1 MRTNSHSRF
10 FQTQAV
16 AAAQWSGSYLVVLVL
31 FLLGPDSMWVSKA
44 ATLERIWST
53 MQQII
58 WESNG
63 TAKST
68 ALGRLLSGGMR
79 HGTIWLP
86 TLIFTVSGKLRI
98 LRLFFFDG
106 RLVFEEVL
114 AVVLVLP
121 LSHGSMAIKL
131 LISLLDEL
139 LEWFVE
145 CQRSPGWILGP
156 CQELDNGQGAGP
168 HLEKLLAIWSCLKE
182 VLWNGDKWLVL
193 VLHNPVLVDGDHGF
207 CGEGA
212 TWMTSLE
219 LGNLANKKIFSQ
231 HTCHVLV

>member
-1 MRTNSHSRF
+1 M
-10 FQTQAV
+10 V
-16 AAAQWSGSYLVVLVL
+16 AHVDV
-31 FLLGPDSMWVSKA
+31 
-44 ATLERIWST
+44 
-53 MQQII
+53 
-58 WESNG
+58 
-63 TAKST
+63 
-68 ALGRLLSGGMR
+68 
-79 HGTIWLP
+79 
-86 TLIFTVSGKLRI
+86 
-98 LRLFFFDG
+98 LRLWQVADFAAGFFDG

-182 VLWNGDKWLVL
+182 VLWNGDKWLVRYFTIQCL
-193 VLHNPVLVDGDHGF
+193 SMVTMASVEKGQRG
-207 CGEGA
+207 
-212 TWMTSLE
+212 
-219 LGNLANKKIFSQ
+219 
-231 HTCHVLV
+231 